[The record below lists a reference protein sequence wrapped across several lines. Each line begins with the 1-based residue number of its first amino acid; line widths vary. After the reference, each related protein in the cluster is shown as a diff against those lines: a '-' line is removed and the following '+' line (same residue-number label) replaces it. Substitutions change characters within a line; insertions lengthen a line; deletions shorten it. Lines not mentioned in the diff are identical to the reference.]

1 MTGPNITIP
10 MRLHFYCICFVRNWE
25 VAYYIHM
32 EGQFKNTHKWVH
44 PRYVVNGT
52 KFYIQLSMQEVL
64 HNSMGQ
70 HKCIEHGNWDR
81 FWYATTEEAM
91 GSCTV
96 PWTMNN
102 SRICSDRTEMAR
114 VHSIYHSKEIVR
126 MQNFVNCI
134 ALKAI
139 STYIPCIP

>member
-1 MTGPNITIP
+1 M
-10 MRLHFYCICFVRNWE
+10 E

-32 EGQFKNTHKWVH
+32 EDQFKNTHKWVQ

-52 KFYIQLSMQEVL
+52 RFNIQLSIQEVL
-64 HNSMGQ
+64 LNSMG
-70 HKCIEHGNWDR
+70 HNCIEHGNWDR

-114 VHSIYHSKEIVR
+114 VHSIYKSKEIVR
-126 MQNFVNCI
+126 MMQDIV
-134 ALKAI
+134 LMVW
-139 STYIPCIP
+139 

>member
-1 MTGPNITIP
+1 M
-10 MRLHFYCICFVRNWE
+10 E

-32 EGQFKNTHKWVH
+32 EDQFKNTHKWVQ
-44 PRYVVNGT
+44 PRYVVNGSI
-52 KFYIQLSMQEVL
+52 YHIQLSMQEVL
-64 HNSMGQ
+64 LNSMGQ
-70 HKCIEHGNWDR
+70 NCIEHGNWDR

-114 VHSIYHSKEIVR
+114 VHSIYKGKEIVSL
-126 MQNFVNCI
+126 MQDFVGVNFGGTSSHGELRREWVSPNLSKFPMRQGPP
-134 ALKAI
+134 ALFHK
-139 STYIPCIP
+139 